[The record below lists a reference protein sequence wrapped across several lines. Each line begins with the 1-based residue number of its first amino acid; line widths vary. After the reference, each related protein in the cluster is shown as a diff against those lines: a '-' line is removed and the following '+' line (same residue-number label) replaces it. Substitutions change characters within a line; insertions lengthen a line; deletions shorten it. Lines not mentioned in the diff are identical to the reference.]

1 MKIEKTVWFSGFNI
15 PGLIGIVMG
24 VDEVT
29 GKKKAYMGF
38 GGGFNEKFDEKVIA
52 TSGSPVNVAVLQEV
66 IDYLKSK

>member
-1 MKIEKTVWFSGFNI
+1 MNIKKTVWFSGFNI

-38 GGGFNEKFDEKVIA
+38 STGSNEKFDEKLIA
-52 TSGSPVNVAVLQEV
+52 TSGSPVNAAALQEIV
-66 IDYLKSK
+66 NYLGE